1 VSYLTSI
8 TLVQP
13 FEQAL
18 DAVRAQLAA
27 QGFGVL
33 TEIDM
38 QSTLKAKLG
47 VDIDP
52 YVILGAC
59 NPPLAYRA
67 LQAEP
72 SLGVLLPCNLVVRFS
87 SQDTTMVEAV
97 DPATLVTL
105 TDNEELAAVTGEV
118 ATRLAAAMD
127 ALGPR

>member
-1 VSYLTSI
+1 MSYLTSV
-8 TLVQP
+8 TLMQP
-13 FEQAL
+13 FEQVL

-72 SLGVLLPCNLVVRFS
+72 SLGVLLPCNVVVRFS
-87 SQDTTMVEAV
+87 SQDTTLVEAV

-105 TDNEELAAVTGEV
+105 TDNEALAAVTGEV

-127 ALGPR
+127 ALGRR